1 MISKFSILPVLFK
14 IYETCMFD
22 QMYGCLNQILFKHQ
36 CGFRPGQSTQHNL
49 LLMVEKLKKS
59 LDNTGVGGI
68 LLTDIS
74 IAFGSLRRD
83 LLITKLAAYDFDQAS
98 LCFIF
103 SYISDRTQRTKV
115 SNAYNSYTYTIHD
128 VTKSSI
134 LGPLLFDID
143 ICDSFLWD

>member
-1 MISKFSILPVLFK
+1 
-14 IYETCMFD
+14 
-22 QMYGCLNQILFKHQ
+22 
-36 CGFRPGQSTQHNL
+36 
-49 LLMVEKLKKS
+49 MVEKLKKS

-68 LLTDIS
+68 WLTDIS

-83 LLITKLAAYDFDQAS
+83 LLITKLAAHDFDQAS

>member
-1 MISKFSILPVLFK
+1 
-14 IYETCMFD
+14 
-22 QMYGCLNQILFKHQ
+22 
-36 CGFRPGQSTQHNL
+36 
-49 LLMVEKLKKS
+49 MVEKLKKS
-59 LDNTGVGGI
+59 LDNTGAGGI

-74 IAFGSLRRD
+74 IAFGCLRRD
-83 LLITKLAAYDFDQAS
+83 LLITKLAAYGFDQAS

-103 SYISDRTQRTKV
+103 SYLSDRTQRTKV